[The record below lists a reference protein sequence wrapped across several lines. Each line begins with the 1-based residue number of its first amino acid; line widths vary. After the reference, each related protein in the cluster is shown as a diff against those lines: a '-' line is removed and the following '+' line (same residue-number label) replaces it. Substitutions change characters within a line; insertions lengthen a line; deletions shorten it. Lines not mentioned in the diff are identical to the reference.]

1 MLYIHTHT
9 LNAHI
14 HMHMHSDPGTG
25 STTTL
30 NIPQD
35 TVQAKRDRF
44 RQQRQREIE
53 IASLLKTTT
62 FVENYLKNLSVWEFE
77 DKEQNIL
84 TYEVLFM
91 LFIECSKYACTWKYV
106 ALNLYRGG
114 NYTCTCILR
123 ISQKRANFF
132 NETCR
137 KKTKCTCIRGTVGQ
151 CIMYL

>member
-1 MLYIHTHT
+1 MIVKSPNFNSLPNFPDICYIYTHTHLMLT
-9 LNAHI
+9 YT
-14 HMHMHSDPGTG
+14 HMRSDPGTG

-77 DKEQNIL
+77 DKEQNVL

-91 LFIECSKYACTWKYV
+91 LFVECSKYACT
-106 ALNLYRGG
+106 
-114 NYTCTCILR
+114 
-123 ISQKRANFF
+123 
-132 NETCR
+132 
-137 KKTKCTCIRGTVGQ
+137 
-151 CIMYL
+151 